1 MVRRP
6 RGDPGVVV
14 QGAVA
19 RVSGVH
25 LSVAAAGSGFMW
37 AVLNWIADALC
48 LVLAI
53 EAVGA
58 AVPWHRVLLVW
69 SAGIG
74 ARSFSPTP
82 GGIGVV
88 EAAMIAALVVAGVRP
103 AQAVAAVLIYRL
115 MKRSMLSRDVTSQT
129 RDARR

>member
-1 MVRRP
+1 M
-6 RGDPGVVV
+6 
-14 QGAVA
+14 Q
-19 RVSGVH
+19 VS
-25 LSVAAAGSGFMW
+25 S
-37 AVLNWIADALC
+37 

-53 EAVGA
+53 KAVGA

-74 ARSFSPTP
+74 ARSLSPAP

-88 EAAMIAALVVAGVRP
+88 EAAMIAVLVVAGLRP

-115 MKRSMLSRDVTSQT
+115 VNAKSVLTAVLFVQGSI
-129 RDARR
+129 RRRRERPAA